1 MQYINFILET
11 LKDITCDFLFSYN
24 GFMLGLEI
32 FNTGIILDN
41 TISYKTKKIVES
53 NNLELLNEG
62 YKTVIINLLL
72 LSPFLYY
79 ILENYLIS
87 NNENNFN
94 FKKYCLILIIH
105 SIGYYCMHLAM
116 HKINFLKC
124 IHKFHH
130 KFTNNLIPSIGH
142 AVSPYEFI
150 LAYALPFILASYIL
164 DSNIVTLNYAIRTV
178 SGFNLLIHCNEL
190 NYLNYPN
197 TLVSPSDH
205 INHHKLKPNKNTY
218 SAPIINLDYI
228 VSKFDK
234 FSSDE
239 GSDDE
244 KEE

>member
-1 MQYINFILET
+1 MQYINFILDT
-11 LKDITCDFLFSYN
+11 LRDITKDFLFSYN
-24 GFMLGLEI
+24 GFKLGLEI
-32 FNTGIILDN
+32 FIIGIIFDN
-41 TISYKTKKIVES
+41 TISYKSKKMVQS
-53 NNLELLNEG
+53 NNQELLNEG
-62 YKTVIINLLL
+62 YKTVTLNLLV

-87 NNENNFN
+87 KNENGFN

-105 SIGYYCMHLAM
+105 SFGYYCMHLAM

-130 KFTNNLIPSIGH
+130 KFTSNLIPSIGN

-150 LAYALPFILASYIL
+150 LAYASPFILASYIL
-164 DSNIVTLNYAIRTV
+164 DSNIVTLNRAIKTV
-178 SGFNLLIHCNEL
+178 SLFNLFIHCNEFNSL
-190 NYLNYPN
+190 SYPN
-197 TLVSPSDH
+197 ALVSPNDH

-234 FSSDE
+234 FSSSDV
-239 GSDDE
+239 SDDE